1 MRKFCY
7 KTGFMEFRKVTA
19 VPIGKPVASGSTNAD
34 YGRVTGTIAR
44 AQAKAQDIVRQFILP
59 RLRNCPQVSCVDCGC
74 ADASNSMPMW
84 TEVVREL
91 GADRVSLILNDL
103 RFANRERL
111 VENQKHIHPLTS
123 QVTLKECSY
132 LSPLARPDSTN
143 LAFTSFTVHWCA
155 ALVGAESPHVYPH
168 GQGIPDASAVGFA
181 QKAHDEMVLFFRLR
195 YQEMSW
201 DGFLLMIN
209 LVRSD
214 SPTDTWNSRAFYE
227 TMQVILSEMR
237 QRGELR
243 SDELPQTLIYPAFF
257 RTPDDIIGAAKT
269 AGFRVVNPDARE
281 IVVIPCAFYEKTAE
295 GTKNMDEFCQQ
306 IVDYAFAWSEGS
318 LRAALRCDEARKKVL
333 VDLIKDRYQEYVR
346 QSPSRFQNP
355 VTLQYLLLRKF

>member
-1 MRKFCY
+1 MVFQLVLPHL
-7 KTGFMEFRKVTA
+7 TG
-19 VPIGKPVASGSTNAD
+19 
-34 YGRVTGTIAR
+34 
-44 AQAKAQDIVRQFILP
+44 
-59 RLRNCPQVSCVDCGC
+59 CPQVSCVDYGC
-74 ADASNSMPMW
+74 ADASNSARMW
-84 TEVVREL
+84 TEVVQEL
-91 GADRVSLILNDL
+91 GAARVSLLLNDL
-103 RFANRERL
+103 HFANRERL
-111 VENQKHIHPLTS
+111 VENQERIRPR
-123 QVTLKECSY
+123 QVTLKEGSY
-132 LSPLARPDSTN
+132 LSSLALPGSTN

-318 LRAALRCDEARKKVL
+318 LRAALRCDEARKNLL
-333 VDLIKDRYQEYVR
+333 VSQIKAKYQKHVEK
-346 QSPSRFQNP
+346 SPGRFQNP
-355 VTLQYLLLRKF
+355 VTVQYLLLGK